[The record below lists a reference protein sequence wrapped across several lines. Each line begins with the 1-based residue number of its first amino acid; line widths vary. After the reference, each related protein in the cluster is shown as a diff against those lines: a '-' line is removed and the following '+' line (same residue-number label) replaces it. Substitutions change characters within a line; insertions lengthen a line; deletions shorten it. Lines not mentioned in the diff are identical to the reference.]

1 MIKQLLLLVTCL
13 VFFASCGQ
21 KSTVKA
27 DVEANGLKEPI
38 AIKIVVPLTEETV
51 ATFDS
56 PVENTFPLLRGLVKS
71 VFDLGAS
78 LGAGKLKLSLHQP
91 LPEIPSKYVKDIRVK
106 RIFFYVEPKK
116 VEKVPKT
123 LVGKFLKDIWKFVK
137 RDRELS
143 FDFIDKLAVTVRP
156 EDIQEIK
163 SWVPEVTTPSLTK
176 IDKDYFAKLFKLN
189 NFNIEQ
195 MNLSEE
201 DSTKV
206 MIRYDREK
214 KDNYLKTKS
223 IGRMYILYSDEP
235 VKTRR
240 LIEDD
245 PELSDTFTRI
255 HTLSKS
261 LLIELPADPI
271 LQEKFEME
279 FWEKQDQ
286 LNIRNMEACS
296 EKICLDFKVSDINL
310 VPLLEKSN
318 GVKVDSFIDA
328 GKTPESFQLKGF
340 MEFEVK
346 IHVKAD
352 TN

>member
-1 MIKQLLLLVTCL
+1 MTKHLLFLILLLAVATG
-13 VFFASCGQ
+13 CGK

-38 AIKIVVPLTEETV
+38 AIKVVVPLTEETI

-78 LGAGKLKLSLHQP
+78 LGAGKMKMSLLQP

-106 RIFFYVEPKK
+106 RVFFYVEPKK
-116 VEKVPKT
+116 VEKVPRT
-123 LVGKFLKDIWKFVK
+123 VVGKVLNDVWKFIK
-137 RDRELS
+137 RERELS
-143 FDFIDKLAVTVRP
+143 FDFIDRLAVTLKP
-156 EDIQEIK
+156 EEAKDR
-163 SWVPEVTTPSLTK
+163 STWVPAVTTPDLTK
-176 IDKDYFAKLFKLN
+176 KDKEYFSNLFKMN
-189 NFNIEQ
+189 TYSVEQ
-195 MNLSEE
+195 MNLNDKDE
-201 DSTKV
+201 TKV
-206 MIRYDREK
+206 MIRYDKEK
-214 KDNYLKTKS
+214 KENYLKTKS
-223 IGRMYILYSDEP
+223 IGRIYIIYTDEP

-245 PELSDTFTRI
+245 PRLADTYTRI
-255 HTLSKS
+255 HSLSKS
-261 LLIELPADPI
+261 LLIELPTSPI
-271 LQEKFEME
+271 LQEKFEQE
-279 FWEKQDQ
+279 FWEKQEE
-286 LNIRNMEACS
+286 LNIKNMEACT

-318 GVKVDSFIDA
+318 GLKVDSFIEA

-346 IHVKAD
+346 IQVKAD
-352 TN
+352 AA